1 MEKLYIFVETV
12 LFYLADDLPSGM
24 RNTGHMLNI
33 VDKVNRLNLLSE
45 FIQVGFDIVNMF
57 PTIDNNIGLKTVFEI
72 VGSHVNK
79 FPQTQSVVEALVF
92 NLQLFFI

>member
-12 LFYLADDLPSGM
+12 LFYLADDLTSGM

-45 FIQVGFDIVNMF
+45 FILAGFDIVNMF

-72 VGSHVNK
+72 LGSHVNK
-79 FPQTQSVVEALVF
+79 FPQTQSVVKALVF
-92 NLQLFFI
+92 NLQLFFS